1 MNTLTKGRKDMKHKI
16 GIICAGEAE
25 INPVLSYLTNEK
37 TTEKAMLKFY
47 EGQIEG
53 IDVVALACGG
63 CKVNAAIAAQILID
77 TFGCNVMI
85 NGGTCGG
92 MDHGL
97 HVFDTVVATESA
109 YWDVSGDILTEYH
122 PFMKSIYFASDQKL
136 VGLARKAADQ
146 SAQKVVFGRMMTGE
160 IFIDQE
166 KRAEINQIHKPLAV
180 DMETGAIA
188 HVCYVN
194 QIPFIAVRTI
204 TDTGEESGIDTF
216 DQNCD
221 KASELS
227 AGFIRK
233 VIREMRVMVGE

>member
-1 MNTLTKGRKDMKHKI
+1 MKHKI

-53 IDVVALACGG
+53 IDVVALACGV

-109 YWDVSGDILTEYH
+109 YWDVSGDILT
-122 PFMKSIYFASDQKL
+122 
-136 VGLARKAADQ
+136 
-146 SAQKVVFGRMMTGE
+146 
-160 IFIDQE
+160 
-166 KRAEINQIHKPLAV
+166 
-180 DMETGAIA
+180 
-188 HVCYVN
+188 
-194 QIPFIAVRTI
+194 
-204 TDTGEESGIDTF
+204 
-216 DQNCD
+216 
-221 KASELS
+221 
-227 AGFIRK
+227 
-233 VIREMRVMVGE
+233 

>member
-1 MNTLTKGRKDMKHKI
+1 MKHKI

-25 INPVLSYLTNEK
+25 INPVLSYLTNERII
-37 TTEKAMLKFY
+37 EKAMLKFY

-53 IDVVALACGG
+53 IDVVALACGV

-92 MDHGL
+92 MDQGL

-122 PFMKSIYFASDQKL
+122 PFMKSIYFPSDQKL

-146 SAQKVVFGRMMTGE
+146 SSQKVVFGRMMTGE

-188 HVCYVN
+188 HACYVN

-204 TDTGEESGIDTF
+204 TDTEEQSGVDTF
-216 DQNCD
+216 DQNCGR
-221 KASELS
+221 ASALS
-227 AGFIRK
+227 AAFIRELLS
-233 VIREMRVMVGE
+233 EMGQKGEK